1 MPLIGLWTMA
11 IDEFTTKVSQRLS
24 SRSAMECTPL
34 RVEEI
39 VDDLTD
45 ISPFTGLE
53 TSYLQSQYYAKHF
66 HLLVI
71 ITEADL

>member
-1 MPLIGLWTMA
+1 MA

-39 VDDLTD
+39 VDLTD
-45 ISPFTGLE
+45 VSPFNGLE

-66 HLLVI
+66 HLLI
-71 ITEADL
+71 IMMFIEADP